1 MLLNNEWV
9 NNKIKEKSKDTHRLK
24 VKGWKEK
31 KKKARVAVLISNKI
45 DFQTK
50 AIYSRR
56 QRTLHNDKGNN
67 PTRIYNPSKHLHTQ
81 HRST

>member
-1 MLLNNEWV
+1 MDKKTKPAYIYTCCLQDTHCR
-9 NNKIKEKSKDTHRLK
+9 SKDTHRLK
-24 VKGWKEK
+24 VKGWKE

-56 QRTLHNDKGNN
+56 QRTLHNDKGKN
-67 PTRIYNPSKHLHTQ
+67 PTRGYNPSKHLCT
-81 HRST
+81 